1 MRFVKFALV
10 GMGNTAIA
18 FAVFNVLVR
27 WPGLPALVASGLA
40 WVAGFGNSFV
50 WNRSWTFADR
60 GRLPFGRVLSR
71 FLASNLVALA
81 ADETVV
87 AVLTRTYGHSLHGVS
102 LTLLS
107 FRQSRQPCV
116 SITSYRRAG
125 SFVSRCH
132 LQGLTI
138 RAVDRV
144 RVRRAERPALPWSVA
159 ADRRSR
165 CFVLC
170 SPMPSPRSSRES

>member
-87 AVLTRTYGHSLHGVS
+87 AVLLAHLRPFAPASVS
-102 LTLLS
+102 TLLS

-125 SFVSRCH
+125 SLVS
-132 LQGLTI
+132 G
-138 RAVDRV
+138 AVFRG
-144 RVRRAERPALPWSVA
+144 
-159 ADRRSR
+159 
-165 CFVLC
+165 
-170 SPMPSPRSSRES
+170 

>member
-102 LTLLS
+102 LNLVELPAIAAALCVNYVLS
-107 FRQSRQPCV
+107 TRWVFREPVPS
-116 SITSYRRAG
+116 SG
-125 SFVSRCH
+125 
-132 LQGLTI
+132 
-138 RAVDRV
+138 VDY
-144 RVRRAERPALPWSVA
+144 
-159 ADRRSR
+159 
-165 CFVLC
+165 
-170 SPMPSPRSSRES
+170 